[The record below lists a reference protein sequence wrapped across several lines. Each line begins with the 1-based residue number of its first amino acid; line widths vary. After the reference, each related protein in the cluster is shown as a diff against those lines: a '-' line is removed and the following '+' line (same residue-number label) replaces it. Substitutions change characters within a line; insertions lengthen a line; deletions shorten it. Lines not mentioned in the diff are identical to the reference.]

1 MVVGLEERCLPE
13 WWVSG
18 VEAKAHT
25 MLRTRLYIECPNCYM
40 QYLMKDFGLTY
51 SNGAYIEDVAGAPEW
66 QRLLCPCRPG
76 NPHNF
81 KLRETTQLHVF
92 SQDESERT
100 HFLRP
105 KNKPPILVPATSEW
119 RNEKPVLLVYAVV
132 AALRLV
138 CGVRGGRQRRQ
149 PALRCLQDLPTAS
162 DSH

>member
-1 MVVGLEERCLPE
+1 MSSGMV
-13 WWVSG
+13 VSG

-76 NPHNF
+76 NPHKF
-81 KLRETTQLHVF
+81 KLRETTRLHVF

-105 KNKPPILVPATSEW
+105 KNKPPILVPARSE
-119 RNEKPVLLVYAVV
+119 
-132 AALRLV
+132 
-138 CGVRGGRQRRQ
+138 
-149 PALRCLQDLPTAS
+149 
-162 DSH
+162 